1 MKKCQHCGALR
12 ADKSSSCEYCG
23 VQLPVAAPSQPLP
36 SDFGETPD
44 RMNPQV
50 ITHNNNYYYYN
61 QPVAPQPPQFNQA
74 SNVHITEKPKK
85 KHSLLKTIGWLMLI
99 GQIVQII
106 SAPGIYGTLIIPMIF
121 TIIGIRKG
129 NWFFILIAVILSG
142 ALFSQ

>member
-1 MKKCQHCGALR
+1 MKKCQHCGALS

-23 VQLPVAAPSQPLP
+23 VQFPVAAPSQPLP

-61 QPVAPQPPQFNQA
+61 QPVAPQPQLFNTV
-74 SNVHITEKPKK
+74 SNVHVPEKPKK
-85 KHSLLKTIGWLMLI
+85 KHSLLKLIGWLMLI
-99 GQIVQII
+99 GQIGLII
-106 SAPGIYGTLIIPMIF
+106 SAPGTYGSLILPMIL
-121 TIIGIRKG
+121 TVSGIRKG
-129 NWFFILIAVILSG
+129 NWLLIFIAVILSG